1 MLGSRVPDAPQ
12 RETLLRR
19 AGTHISPWGETRL
32 GPGSAARRYTLHR
45 ALETGARDAAPHT
58 IRNTTAPNAPAH
70 SAIAAMP
77 WIAKP
82 GPRFAA
88 ACE

>member
-1 MLGSRVPDAPQ
+1 MSGPLQ
-12 RETLLRR
+12 REALLASRDPCFSNF
-19 AGTHISPWGETRL
+19 AVRL
-32 GPGSAARRYTLHR
+32 GPGSAAQRYTLHR
-45 ALETGARDAAPHT
+45 AQERARVMPRFHYT
-58 IRNTTAPNAPAH
+58 NLNTTAPNAPAH